1 MNSTFSLMDY
11 LRADLKRS
19 FQLSHAPGTQ
29 VPSGV
34 ALWIGLISPRTAPV
48 ALCRLAYFFARLRLV
63 PVEKLFS
70 ILNFIV
76 FGIEVSPRCHIGKG
90 LFLPHSQGTVIGA
103 YSIGENATIY
113 QGVTLGARELDF
125 GYSKEGRPVL
135 GDGVTVGAGA
145 KVLGGITLGDQCKV
159 GANAVVLKSVAAGK
173 SVVGIPAEEL
183 PLAEK
188 FLDHSSDV

>member
-1 MNSTFSLMDY
+1 
-11 LRADLKRS
+11 
-19 FQLSHAPGTQ
+19 
-29 VPSGV
+29 
-34 ALWIGLISPRTAPV
+34 
-48 ALCRLAYFFARLRLV
+48 LV

-70 ILNFIV
+70 ILNFII

-125 GYSKEGRPVL
+125 GYSKEVRPVV
-135 GDGVTVGAGA
+135 GNGVTVGAGA

-159 GANAVVLKSVAAGK
+159 GANAVVLKSVAAGR
-173 SVVGIPAEEL
+173 SVVGIPAEEI
-183 PLAEK
+183 PQARK
-188 FLDHSSDV
+188 FADHDSDV